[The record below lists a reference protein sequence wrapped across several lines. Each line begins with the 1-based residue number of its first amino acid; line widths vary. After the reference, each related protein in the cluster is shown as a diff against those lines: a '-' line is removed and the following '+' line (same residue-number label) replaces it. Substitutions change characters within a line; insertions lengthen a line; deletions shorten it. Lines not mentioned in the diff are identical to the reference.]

1 MSTADDDEKTLTG
14 PPAAPAGRA
23 RSRDQVETGIERRR
37 AGASAE
43 LQPGHTLPLGT
54 RLRDYEI
61 TGLIGEG
68 GFGIVYLAWDHSLQ
82 RKVAIKEYMP
92 ASMAARVNGSSAI
105 VVKSE
110 RHLDTFRAGLKS
122 FVNEARLLARFDHAS
137 LVKVYRFWEENGT
150 AYMVMPYYEGPT
162 LKAALAELG
171 RAPTELELRAWLKP
185 LLDALAVM
193 HAAQCYHRDISPDN
207 ILLTPRGPLLL
218 DFGAARR
225 VIGDM
230 THAITVVLKPGYAP
244 IEQYGDVATMAQGA
258 WTDLYALACVVYYAI
273 AGKTPTSSVE
283 RLMDDR
289 VEPLAVF
296 AAGRYSDAFLHAI
309 DAALAVRPADRPQ
322 SERQF
327 RALLDAGLPPQAA
340 NDERDSGP
348 LPYSTVPGTLTPA
361 PTSRREEEPP
371 PVAFEAT
378 VARTV
383 VATVPDVPPVPSDD
397 PSSSWGDALTS
408 IDVPAP
414 SEADDEWPTS
424 SEPPVSG
431 ESLTSL
437 EQATSIES
445 PPSSESPTHTR
456 APRSAAS
463 TASMLA
469 LGPDSPGRNRAAT
482 LLVGAAVVAVIATV
496 AVFATLQQRQ
506 PAVTSA
512 GAAPSAIAAPAAA
525 SFAAPSL
532 PTPAEGTAT
541 AKERPAAIDP
551 PARSATADSAAIALP
566 AASAAAAIVER
577 APNEAPPAIE
587 AKIDRAP
594 ETAPPRAGLPIETPA
609 ADNAA
614 SSGVAVAPTRPPRPR
629 RESPPTARTD
639 NAAAARPASPQAPM
653 VSSRCSDILQKA
665 SLEPLTATE
674 AAYLKRE
681 CR

>member
-1 MSTADDDEKTLTG
+1 MSTADDDDEKTLAG
-14 PPAAPAGRA
+14 PPAEPAARA
-23 RSRDQVETGIERRR
+23 RSRDQVDSGSERRR
-37 AGASAE
+37 AGAAAE
-43 LQPGHTLPLGT
+43 LQPSHTLPLGT

-61 TGLIGEG
+61 TSLIGEG

-82 RKVAIKEYMP
+82 RRVAIKEYMP

-122 FVNEARLLARFDHAS
+122 FVNEARLLARFDHPS

-162 LKAALAELG
+162 LKAALAQLG
-171 RAPTELELRAWLKP
+171 RAPTEPELRAWLKP

-289 VEPLAVF
+289 VEPLAAF
-296 AAGRYSDAFLHAI
+296 AAGRYSDAFLRAI

-322 SERQF
+322 TERQF
-327 RALLDAGLPPQAA
+327 RALLDADLPPQAA
-340 NDERDSGP
+340 DEERDSGP
-348 LPYSTVPGTLTPA
+348 VPYSTVPATLAPA
-361 PTSRREEEPP
+361 PPSRREEAQPP
-371 PVAFEAT
+371 AFEAT

-383 VATVPDVPPVPSDD
+383 GATVPDVPATPSDD

-408 IDVPAP
+408 IDVPAA
-414 SEADDEWPTS
+414 SGAGDEWATS
-424 SEPPVSG
+424 REPPGSG
-431 ESLTSL
+431 EAPTAL
-437 EQATSIES
+437 EQATSIQS
-445 PPSSESPTHTR
+445 PPSSA
-456 APRSAAS
+456 APAQTGTPPSGRS
-463 TASMLA
+463 MPPLA
-469 LGPDSPGRNRAAT
+469 PDSAGRNRAAT
-482 LLVGAAVVAVIATV
+482 LLIGSAVVAVIATV
-496 AVFATLQQRQ
+496 AVFATLQQRK
-506 PAVTSA
+506 PATSS
-512 GAAPSAIAAPAAA
+512 AAASAIAAPAAA

-532 PTPAEGTAT
+532 APPVERATT
-541 AKERPAAIDP
+541 AKEWPGAVDTP
-551 PARSATADSAAIALP
+551 GRSATADSAPIALP
-566 AASAAAAIVER
+566 AASAAASVDER
-577 APNEAPPAIE
+577 APNAAPPAVE
-587 AKIDRAP
+587 AKVDRAP
-594 ETAPPRAGLPIETPA
+594 EAPPLRSALPIETPA
-609 ADNAA
+609 ADGTA
-614 SSGVAVAPTRPPRPR
+614 SSGVAVAPTRPPRAR

-639 NAAAARPASPQAPM
+639 NAGVARPASPQAPM